1 MKKMIAW
8 LIIPFAVAA
17 SFDCGV
23 PFSICALIEGI
34 WIVSTLAGLECYK
47 RKEEQKNKGDFLNV
61 EKNLRRAK
69 ANNQNHA
76 DKKRCLCGI

>member
-34 WIVSTLAGLECYK
+34 WIVSTLAGLEFYK
-47 RKEEQKNKGDFLNV
+47 RKEEQKDQRRLSQCR
-61 EKNLRRAK
+61 EKLMRNESR
-69 ANNQNHA
+69 N
-76 DKKRCLCGI
+76 